1 MPNPPPTM
9 LLLHNVTKC
18 FLSQCQGGSKY
29 LSMAYLASVKT
40 DPSWSLPSS
49 NQPDTDWPPDLKF
62 FAEECSGQNLIVVG
76 PVDVVVDVV
85 IVVVVVIV
93 VIVVVAVDIIK
104 TTDVLFPVPR
114 TALVCRQKHFHNHS
128 QLFIFDKCFI
138 SMQWSLSWT
147 NRTRAAQMPVTCL
160 AVWKRIT
167 AKYYSY
173 ILEL

>member
-1 MPNPPPTM
+1 M
-9 LLLHNVTKC
+9 
-18 FLSQCQGGSKY
+18 
-29 LSMAYLASVKT
+29 
-40 DPSWSLPSS
+40 
-49 NQPDTDWPPDLKF
+49 
-62 FAEECSGQNLIVVG
+62 IVVG

-114 TALVCRQKHFHNHS
+114 TALVCRQKHCHIHS
-128 QLFIFDKCFI
+128 VFDKCFI

-173 ILEL
+173 ILELYTHLAADGVPSA